1 MCESVVTVVR
11 HGVWRRLRVS
21 ACVVMTCVLPSAAAR
36 SETLTEALSS
46 AYYTNHT
53 LNAKRAEQRAID
65 EGVPIALSDLR
76 PSVSFSADAGVR
88 RTNLGLTSTS
98 TSLSSV
104 FPEGKTWPSGYSFTL
119 NQNLFRGF
127 RTINATRQAK
137 AEVFAGIES
146 LRSVEQTTLLD
157 AVTAYID
164 VLRDQAIVRLR
175 ENNVKVLNS
184 QLRATKDRFEVGEVT
199 RTDVAQ
205 SQARLSGA
213 ISELSL
219 ARSNLK
225 TSRATYEQVIGHPPS
240 RLQLPKP
247 INALLPR
254 LLEDALAIAN
264 EENPDILNAAFL
276 AEAAHYAV
284 KKIVGELLPE
294 VTFETNYQMQYEP
307 SRTTEDSETT
317 TYIGRVNVPLYQ
329 AGSVAAQIRQ
339 AKDTKRQLQTETAAA
354 RTEIRADVVSAW
366 GQLESARGARSNPTN
381 PKSKPTASRSRVFA
395 MKSMSASARSWTCL
409 DAEQDL
415 LDSSVKLVTSK
426 RVKAIAE
433 YSLIFVTGQLNSYY
447 LDLPVQHYDP
457 LQHYHKAKFKLLGL
471 SGGREDWL
479 EGLRN
484 SIGGNEGR

>member
-1 MCESVVTVVR
+1 MCESVVTAVR

-225 TSRATYEQVIGHPPS
+225 TSRATYELVIGHPPS

-264 EENPDILNAAFL
+264 EENPDILNATFL

-354 RTEIRADVVSAW
+354 RTEIRADMVSAW
-366 GQLESARGARSNPTN
+366 GQLESARAQI
-381 PKSKPTASRSRVFA
+381 KSDESEVEANSIALAGVRDEEYVGQRTVLDV
-395 MKSMSASARSWTCL
+395 L

-426 RVKAIAE
+426 RDKAIAE